1 MGKRIN
7 SHWVPCVYMRTWADA
22 YQPRKLLF
30 KISISEI
37 HSLNRKINIV
47 FYKKQCCSKNI
58 YNSFFNDENNEKI
71 EQVFNRYETRWNNIL
86 NCINNK
92 KKLEKKKDE
101 IKEQLFCMLIR
112 QPKLLPLFSQ
122 YFGSIIDNDNRIM
135 VENFTF
141 EYFLL
146 PTKSMKYFLKRY
158 DKFNICILESNKY
171 EFVFSDYPV
180 LIDVVGGLENGRII
194 SFILPV
200 SPHNAII
207 AYNQDYYTFKDCET
221 YNVDAREINYFYT
234 FDSNVE
240 NIFSASK
247 RTINQL
253 FNTNKQRLNH
263 ILWNYR
269 KPDIVDIIKVQE
281 CLRKKFN
288 YIIQLYDYNKYL
300 NLIRGDI
307 NED

>member
-1 MGKRIN
+1 
-7 SHWVPCVYMRTWADA
+7 
-22 YQPRKLLF
+22 
-30 KISISEI
+30 
-37 HSLNRKINIV
+37 
-47 FYKKQCCSKNI
+47 
-58 YNSFFNDENNEKI
+58 
-71 EQVFNRYETRWNNIL
+71 
-86 NCINNK
+86 
-92 KKLEKKKDE
+92 
-101 IKEQLFCMLIR
+101 
-112 QPKLLPLFSQ
+112 
-122 YFGSIIDNDNRIM
+122 
-135 VENFTF
+135 
-141 EYFLL
+141 
-146 PTKSMKYFLKRY
+146 
-158 DKFNICILESNKY
+158 CILESNKY

-200 SPHNAII
+200 LPHNAII

-269 KPDIVDIIKVQE
+269 KPDIVDIIKV
-281 CLRKKFN
+281 
-288 YIIQLYDYNKYL
+288 
-300 NLIRGDI
+300 
-307 NED
+307 